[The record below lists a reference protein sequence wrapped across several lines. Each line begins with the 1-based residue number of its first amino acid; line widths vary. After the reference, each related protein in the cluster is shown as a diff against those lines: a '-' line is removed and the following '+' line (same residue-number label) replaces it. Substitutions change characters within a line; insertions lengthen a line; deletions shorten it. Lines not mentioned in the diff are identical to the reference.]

1 MNFIK
6 FSRAFKFYDAA
17 PRLISK
23 FSSFKNFTLPRPAR
37 KRNLNRIFSP
47 SLYVKEYNF
56 KIDINFD
63 LKEKRCKIKD
73 ETY

>member
-6 FSRAFKFYDAA
+6 FSRTLKILRRGASTNSKFNSFKFYLAD
-17 PRLISK
+17 
-23 FSSFKNFTLPRPAR
+23 SSAR
-37 KRNLNRIFSP
+37 GNLNRIFSL

-56 KIDINFD
+56 KTDINFD

>member
-6 FSRAFKFYDAA
+6 FSRAFKICDAA
-17 PRLISK
+17 PRRIRNLIAL
-23 FSSFKNFTLPRPAR
+23 NFTLAR
-37 KRNLNRIFSP
+37 LLGKPNLNRIFSP